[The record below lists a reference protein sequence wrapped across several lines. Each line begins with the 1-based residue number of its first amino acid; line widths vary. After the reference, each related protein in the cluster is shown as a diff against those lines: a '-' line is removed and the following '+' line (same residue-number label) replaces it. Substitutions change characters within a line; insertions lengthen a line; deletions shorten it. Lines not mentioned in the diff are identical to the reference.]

1 MKGIVAAS
9 ARGTRGCELQG
20 GRIIVGCIRYLLAKS
35 SCTERFR
42 RSSSLLSD
50 VPLHCK
56 THARQAWPLTRIDS
70 LLYLG
75 ALLRLARQ

>member
-1 MKGIVAAS
+1 MKGSVVAS

-20 GRIIVGCIRYLLAKS
+20 GQTIAGCIQYLLAKF
-35 SCTERFR
+35 SCTERCR
-42 RSSSLLSD
+42 RSSSLLLD

-75 ALLRLARQ
+75 ALLELARQ